1 MEKEFTHCHIFKIQF
16 FFWRFSLYFNY
27 HNIDLFRV
35 GFSQKQK
42 FKIPEIHSYF
52 LQHILFY
59 VSMFLGDALFP
70 GTNYK

>member
-1 MEKEFTHCHIFKIQF
+1 M
-16 FFWRFSLYFNY
+16 
-27 HNIDLFRV
+27 DLFSV
-35 GFSQKQK
+35 GFNQKQK

-70 GTNYK
+70 DTNYK